1 MTGYTRQSLADIQ
14 NGQDIVAG
22 PLNDEFNALATF
34 ADAVTGHT
42 HDGTPGSGPK
52 IDLTLGVNNLLPI
65 ANGGT
70 NAATA
75 AGARSTLGVVIGT
88 NVQAQDAGL
97 QSISGLTTAADTMI
111 YTTGLDLYATTALTP
126 FARTILDDTTA
137 AAVKTTLGLAAV
149 ATSASA
155 TDLTTGTLADAR
167 LPTTQAGKTFSS
179 TVTVGSGNDLIQ
191 VAPGSLEISS
201 SGTAFIDFKNLG
213 AEDFDARLSLNGTT
227 LALNGTNIV
236 TNSGTWNINVTG
248 NAATATTAGT
258 TSGNAATA
266 TLATK
271 ASTVSRS
278 GGNGTAMTFDYAGIG
293 GQPTWLWG
301 TNDGTTIQVYNPSNF
316 SVNFAT
322 SCTTASNANAFGGQP
337 TSYYAKNDGGTYSI
351 HITGNAG
358 GTAANA
364 SLLNGQSQTPSN
376 VANSVVSRDGSG
388 NSAFNRVNSIDVL
401 TNGLNVPKTLVGDAG
416 EGISLNGG
424 ILWVSRNGGVATI
437 IDRETNDGQ
446 VVQFGRAKVQVGN
459 ISVTG
464 AATTYNTSS
473 DIRLKYD
480 FQPIDPTLI
489 DQIGV
494 YNFAWNFDDS
504 RAYGVKAQE
513 LYEIMPTA
521 VYRGE
526 DPLVDMWSVDY
537 SKLVPLLIAKCQ
549 DLEARLAALEI

>member
-34 ADAVTGHT
+34 ADAATGHT
-42 HDGTPGSGPK
+42 HDGSPGSGPK
-52 IDLTLGVNNLLPI
+52 IDLTTSVNNLLPI

-75 AGARSTLGVVIGT
+75 TAALTNLGVSAYGKTLIDDADAATARATLGSVIGT
-88 NVQAQDAGL
+88 NVQAYDAGL
-97 QSISGLTTAADTMI
+97 QSISGLTTLADRMI
-111 YTTGLDLYATTALTP
+111 YTTALDVYAVTPLTS
-126 FARTILDDTTA
+126 FIRTVLDDADAATA
-137 AAVKTTLGLAAV
+137 RATLGANDAANLN
-149 ATSASA
+149 A
-155 TDLTTGTLADAR
+155 GI
-167 LPTTQAGKTFSS
+167 LPA
-179 TVTVGSGNDLIQ
+179 
-191 VAPGSLEISS
+191 
-201 SGTAFIDFKNLG
+201 
-213 AEDFDARLSLNGTT
+213 ARLSGTY
-227 LALNGTNIV
+227 NI
-236 TNSGTWNINVTG
+236 TNSGNSATATTTTG
-248 NAATATTAGT
+248 NAATATLAANSTNFGGQPTSYYAKNDGGTYNIHINGNAG
-258 TSGNAATA
+258 GNAATA

-278 GGNGTAMTFDYAGIG
+278 GGNGTAMTFDYAGQG

-301 TNDGTTIQVYNPSNF
+301 TNDGTTIQVYNPANF
-316 SVNFAT
+316 NVNSAT
-322 SCTTASNANAFGGQP
+322 TATTASNSTNFGGQP

-351 HITGNAG
+351 NITGG
-358 GTAANA
+358 SANS
-364 SLLNGQSQTPSN
+364 SLLNGQSQTSAAT
-376 VANSVVSRDGSG
+376 ANTVVSRDGSG
-388 NSAFNRVNSIDVL
+388 NSVFNRVNSVDVL
-401 TNGLNVPKTLVGDAG
+401 TNGLNVPKNLISDAG

-424 ILWVSRNGGVATI
+424 LFWVSRNGGVAVM

-446 VVQFGRAKVQVGN
+446 VIQFGRAKTQVGN
-459 ISVTG
+459 VSVTG
-464 AATTYNTSS
+464 AATAYNTSS

-526 DPLVDMWSVDY
+526 DPIVDMWSVDY